1 MSRKL
6 SAGMQAAL
14 KRTQAVHED
23 IQSVQR
29 SRPPV
34 QYVALGDLRPSPFQA
49 RMDLNDLDS
58 LAQDI
63 AANGVLQPL
72 LARPVTGGG
81 FELIA
86 GERRWRAAE
95 RAGLAEVP
103 VMVREATDEQARLYG
118 LRENLERQDL
128 NAYEVASVALTLMGL
143 SLGQSPEEVRS
154 QITGRGEPSAEVS
167 AALEEAL
174 GVLGR
179 NLTRLSFA
187 KHYLPLLD
195 LPDELRAA
203 IQRGAP
209 FNAVRLLRRAST
221 EQQAEWLPRVESG
234 EWGVRDVEAALL
246 AGRTAPAPSEPGDL
260 VQETRRVLKLAAPRR
275 VGALDARKQTRLRKL
290 LQEVEQLLK
299 E

>member
-1 MSRKL
+1 MTRKL

-29 SRPPV
+29 SRPPM

-49 RMDLNDLDS
+49 RMDLHDLDS

-72 LARPVTGGG
+72 LARPLPDGL
-81 FELIA
+81 ELIA
-86 GERRWRAAE
+86 GERRWRAAG
-95 RAGLAEVP
+95 RAGLSEVP
-103 VMVREATDEQARLYG
+103 VIVRDATDEQARLYG

-128 NAYEVASVALTLMGL
+128 NAYEVASVTLTLMGL
-143 SLGQSPEEVRS
+143 SLGQSPEQVRS
-154 QITGRGEPSAEVS
+154 QLTGRGEPSAEVG

-179 NLTRLSFA
+179 ELTRLSFA

-195 LPDELRAA
+195 LPAELQAA

-209 FNAVRLLRRAST
+209 FNAVRLLRRASRD
-221 EQQAEWLPRVESG
+221 QQTEWLPRVESG

-246 AGRTAPAPSEPGDL
+246 AGRSAPAPLEQGDL

-290 LQEVEQLLK
+290 LQEVEQLLR